1 MDWNGEALGVDR
13 TMDLKVGA
21 RALGVDRTMDLKVG
35 AQAFKVDQKVLG
47 RQKLGQVSREVRK
60 MREEASIQ
68 N

>member
-1 MDWNGEALGVDR
+1 
-13 TMDLKVGA
+13 MDLKVGA
-21 RALGVDRTMDLKVG
+21 RALRVDRTMDLKVG